1 MEKLVGTEITRGGTE
16 CDAEVMLK
24 FKEFLL
30 VFYGAH
36 WSSASRQVAGKINEL
51 MKAVNPEGDDREGNI
66 EVFYMS
72 NDTDSEENNRFL
84 ME

>member
-1 MEKLVGTEITRGGTE
+1 
-16 CDAEVMLK
+16 
-24 FKEFLL
+24 
-30 VFYGAH
+30 
-36 WSSASRQVAGKINEL
+36 

-72 NDTDSEENNRFL
+72 NDTDSEEYNRFL